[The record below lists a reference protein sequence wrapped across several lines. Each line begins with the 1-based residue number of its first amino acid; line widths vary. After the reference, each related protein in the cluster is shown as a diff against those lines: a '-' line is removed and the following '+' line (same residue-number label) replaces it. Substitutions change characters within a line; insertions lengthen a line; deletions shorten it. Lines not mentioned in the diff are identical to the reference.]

1 MKENIAKI
9 IDSLKGFWNKIKEQ
23 LKKIDIINKLV
34 AIMRANRLV
43 LSIIFFCA
51 VILTLILIATLGW
64 GEFVVPVCVLMI
76 LEVTMSVLLHRT
88 EIWIHGVLLL
98 LHIIVGFIIG
108 RVPMTLLCVIAYV
121 TTTLTQ
127 QLALK
132 RAVENAKV
140 ETETVAEPVKEEIK
154 SSSKKK
160 KK

>member
-108 RVPMTLLCVIAYV
+108 RVPMTLLCVTAYV

-140 ETETVAEPVKEEIK
+140 ETVAEPVKEEKK

>member
-23 LKKIDIINKLV
+23 LKKIDILNKLV
-34 AIMRANRLV
+34 VIMRANRLV

-140 ETETVAEPVKEEIK
+140 ETVAEPVKEEKK